1 MIRVTNMMRSTDIHC
16 HSRLSLSVFN
26 PSSPVHCQHVYG
38 STLDS
43 RMSGAV
49 TYGEGAGSES
59 VNLLSQMKS
68 AVILLPTVFT
78 ELSAES
84 QGSVTL
90 TALVAGID

>member
-43 RMSGAV
+43 RMIGAV

-59 VNLLSQMKS
+59 VKS
-68 AVILLPTVFT
+68 VESDEISSHPTADS
-78 ELSAES
+78 LHR
-84 QGSVTL
+84 TL
-90 TALVAGID
+90 C